1 VTLTIPDP
9 DAFDE
14 YILPSKCVA
23 TAKSSGLR
31 CSKPAIPGGSVCKYH
46 GGAAP
51 QVRAKAV
58 QRLSQAR
65 DLALDRLID
74 QLAPPESPLY
84 AVEVKDLLAVVD
96 KLTSKVQLLSGE
108 ATERKEDTK
117 RHEVRVQLERELDRL
132 RARSLGGI
140 DLPDESDVID
150 VEPMDESDG

>member
-1 VTLTIPDP
+1 
-9 DAFDE
+9 
-14 YILPSKCVA
+14 
-23 TAKSSGLR
+23 
-31 CSKPAIPGGSVCKYH
+31 
-46 GGAAP
+46 
-51 QVRAKAV
+51 
-58 QRLSQAR
+58 
-65 DLALDRLID
+65 
-74 QLAPPESPLY
+74 
-84 AVEVKDLLAVVD
+84 VVD